1 MSFQT
6 VLDEVSVGYAP
17 RLIAEVSQYLAQSG
31 LTIAVAESVTGG
43 MLGEALT
50 TYPGGSEYFM
60 GGVICYSNALKV
72 KLAQV
77 NPATIAAHGVVSE
90 AVTREMVDGIH
101 RLTGASIALAT
112 NGVAGPHP
120 VGQSE
125 VGTVI
130 LGVRF
135 QHDVI
140 IKRLEIEGN
149 RTVVRQRAT
158 LAAFGILK
166 QWLMSQQKGD

>member
-17 RLIAEVSQYLAQSG
+17 RLVAEVSQQLAQSG

-50 TYPGGSEYFM
+50 TYPGGATYFM

-72 KLAQV
+72 KLAHV
-77 NPATIAAHGVVSE
+77 NPSTIATQGVVSE
-90 AVTREMVDGIH
+90 AVTQEMATGIQ
-101 RLTGASIALAT
+101 RVTGASIAVAT

-120 VGQSE
+120 LGQAE

-130 LGVRF
+130 IGFRF
-135 QHDVI
+135 QQDVV

-149 RTVVRQRAT
+149 RSLVRQRAT
-158 LAAFGILK
+158 LAALGILK